1 MIKEDVIKIF
11 NLKRAETIA
20 LNQFILELK
29 KINSSRN
36 LVGKSTLLN
45 PWDRHIC
52 DSLQIMSFIKNKN
65 SSILDMGTGAGLP
78 GIVLSILGYKKI
90 TMIDSRKK
98 KTEFVKQIIEKLGL
112 KAKIINS
119 RLEDMQ
125 LPPFQYITSR
135 ALASLDKLLNY
146 SLFFSNDKTR
156 LIFLKGKNVNIEILE
171 AKKKFFFDY
180 KIYESKSSGGG
191 FVVKI
196 KDFKIN
202 D

>member
-11 NLKRAETIA
+11 NLKKVETIA
-20 LNQFILELK
+20 LNQFISELK

-52 DSLQIMSFIKNKN
+52 DSLQIISFIKNKN

-78 GIVLSILGYKKI
+78 GIVLSILGYKNI

-112 KAKIINS
+112 KAKIIHS

-146 SLFFSNDKTR
+146 SLFFSNYKTR
-156 LIFLKGKNVNIEILE
+156 LIFLKGKNVNTEILE
-171 AKKKFFFDY
+171 AKKNFFFDY

>member
-1 MIKEDVIKIF
+1 MIKEDVIKIL
-11 NLKRAETIA
+11 NLKKVEIIA
-20 LNQFILELK
+20 LNQFISELK
-29 KINSSRN
+29 KINSYRN

-78 GIVLSILGYKKI
+78 GIVLSILGYKNI

-98 KTEFVKQIIEKLGL
+98 KTEFVKQIIEKLEL

-125 LPPFQYITSR
+125 PSTFQYITSR
-135 ALASLDKLLNY
+135 ALASLDKLLYY

-156 LIFLKGKNVNIEILE
+156 LIFLKGKNVNKEILE
-171 AKKKFFFDY
+171 AKKIFFFDY
-180 KIYESKSSGGG
+180 KIYESISSGGG

>member
-1 MIKEDVIKIF
+1 MTKEDVVKIF
-11 NLKRAETIA
+11 NLKKIEISA
-20 LNQFILELK
+20 LNQFISELK
-29 KINSSRN
+29 KINPSRN

-52 DSLQIMSFIKNKN
+52 DSLQIISFIKNKN
-65 SSILDMGTGAGLP
+65 SPILDMGTGAGLP
-78 GIVLSILGYKKI
+78 GIVLSILGYKNI

-112 KAKIINS
+112 KAKIIHS

-171 AKKKFFFDY
+171 SKKKFFFDY

>member
-11 NLKRAETIA
+11 NLKRAETIT
-20 LNQFILELK
+20 LNQFISELK
-29 KINSSRN
+29 KINTSRN

-65 SSILDMGTGAGLP
+65 SSILDMGTGAGFP
-78 GIVLSILGYKKI
+78 GIVLSILGYKNI

-196 KDFKIN
+196 KDLE
-202 D
+202 

>member
-1 MIKEDVIKIF
+1 MKKEDVIKIF
-11 NLKRAETIA
+11 NLKKTETIA
-20 LNQFILELK
+20 LNQFISELK
-29 KINSSRN
+29 KINPSRN

-78 GIVLSILGYKKI
+78 GIALSILGYKNI

-112 KAKIINS
+112 KAKIIHS
-119 RLEDMQ
+119 RLEDMH

-135 ALASLDKLLNY
+135 ALASLDRLLNY

-171 AKKKFFFDY
+171 SKKKFFFDY

>member
-11 NLKRAETIA
+11 NLKKIEIIA
-20 LNQFILELK
+20 LNQFISELK

-52 DSLQIMSFIKNKN
+52 DSLQIMSLIKNKN
-65 SSILDMGTGAGLP
+65 SSILDMGTGPGLP
-78 GIVLSILGYKKI
+78 GIVLSILGYKNI

-146 SLFFSNDKTR
+146 SLFFSNYKTR

-171 AKKKFFFDY
+171 AKKNFFFDY
-180 KIYESKSSGGG
+180 KIYESKSCGGG

-196 KDFKIN
+196 NGFKIN

>member
-1 MIKEDVIKIF
+1 MVKIF
-11 NLKRAETIA
+11 NLKKIEIVA
-20 LNQFILELK
+20 LNQFISELK

-78 GIVLSILGYKKI
+78 GIVLSILGYKNI

-112 KAKIINS
+112 RAKIIHS

-156 LIFLKGKNVNIEILE
+156 LIFLKGKNVNTEIFE
-171 AKKKFFFDY
+171 AKKKFFFNY
-180 KIYESKSSGGG
+180 KIYESISSGGG
-191 FVVKI
+191 FLVEI

-202 D
+202 V

>member
-11 NLKRAETIA
+11 NLKKVEIIA
-20 LNQFILELK
+20 LNQFISELK
-29 KINSSRN
+29 KINSFRN

-65 SSILDMGTGAGLP
+65 SSILDMGTGAGFP
-78 GIVLSILGYKKI
+78 GIVLSILGYKNI

-98 KTEFVKQIIEKLGL
+98 KTEFVKQIIEKLEL
-112 KAKIINS
+112 KAKVINS
-119 RLEDMQ
+119 RLEDVK
-125 LPPFQYITSR
+125 LAPFQYITSR

-146 SLFFSNDKTR
+146 SLFFSNHKTR
-156 LIFLKGKNVNIEILE
+156 LIFLKGKNVNKEILE
-171 AKKKFFFDY
+171 AKKNFFFDY
-180 KIYESKSSGGG
+180 RVHRSKSSGNG
-191 FVVKI
+191 FVVEI
-196 KDFKIN
+196 INFKIN

>member
-11 NLKRAETIA
+11 NLKKVETIA
-20 LNQFILELK
+20 LNQFISELK
-29 KINSSRN
+29 KINSFRN

-112 KAKIINS
+112 KAKILNS
-119 RLEDMQ
+119 RLEDLQ
-125 LPPFQYITSR
+125 RPPFQYITSR

-156 LIFLKGKNVNIEILE
+156 LIFLKGKNVNKEILE
-171 AKKKFFFDY
+171 AKKKFIFDY

-196 KDFKIN
+196 KDFRIN

>member
-29 KINSSRN
+29 KINSSKN

-78 GIVLSILGYKKI
+78 GIVLSILGYKNI

-156 LIFLKGKNVNIEILE
+156 LIFLKGKNVNKEILE

-196 KDFKIN
+196 KDLKIN

>member
-1 MIKEDVIKIF
+1 MTKEDVIKIF
-11 NLKRAETIA
+11 NIKKIETIA
-20 LNQFILELK
+20 LNQFVIELK
-29 KINSSRN
+29 KINSLRN
-36 LVGKSTLLN
+36 LVGRSTLLN

-78 GIVLSILGYKKI
+78 GLVLSILGYKNI
-90 TMIDSRKK
+90 TMVDSRKK
-98 KTEFVKQIIEKLGL
+98 KTEFVKQIIEKLEL

-119 RLEDMQ
+119 RLEDVQ

-146 SLFFSNDKTR
+146 SLFFSNNKTR
-156 LIFLKGKNVNIEILE
+156 LIFLKGKNVNTEIFE
-171 AKKKFFFDY
+171 AKKNFYFNY

-191 FVVKI
+191 FLVEI

>member
-11 NLKRAETIA
+11 NLKKVEIIA
-20 LNQFILELK
+20 LNQFISELK

-180 KIYESKSSGGG
+180 KIYESKSYGGG

>member
-11 NLKRAETIA
+11 NLKKIEIIA

-65 SSILDMGTGAGLP
+65 SSILDMGTGAGFP

-146 SLFFSNDKTR
+146 SLFFSNYKTR

-171 AKKKFFFDY
+171 AKKKFFFNY

-191 FVVKI
+191 FTVKI
-196 KDFKIN
+196 KGFKIN

>member
-1 MIKEDVIKIF
+1 LIKENVIKIF
-11 NLKRAETIA
+11 NLKKVEIIA
-20 LNQFILELK
+20 LNQFISELK
-29 KINSSRN
+29 KINSFRN

-65 SSILDMGTGAGLP
+65 SSILDMGTGAGFP
-78 GIVLSILGYKKI
+78 GIVLSILGYQNI
-90 TMIDSRKK
+90 TMVDSRKK
-98 KTEFVKQIIEKLGL
+98 KTEFVQQIIKKLGL
-112 KAKIINS
+112 KTKIINS
-119 RLEDMQ
+119 RLEDLQ

-146 SLFFSNDKTR
+146 SLFFSNEKTR
-156 LIFLKGKNVNIEILE
+156 LIFLKGKNVNTEIIG
-171 AKKKFFFDY
+171 AKKNFFFEY
-180 KIYESKSSGGG
+180 KIYKSKSSGGG
-191 FVVKI
+191 FVVNI

>member
-1 MIKEDVIKIF
+1 
-11 NLKRAETIA
+11 
-20 LNQFILELK
+20 
-29 KINSSRN
+29 
-36 LVGKSTLLN
+36 
-45 PWDRHIC
+45 
-52 DSLQIMSFIKNKN
+52 
-65 SSILDMGTGAGLP
+65 MGTGAGFP
-78 GIVLSILGYKKI
+78 GIVLSVLGYKNI
-90 TMIDSRKK
+90 TMVESRKK

-146 SLFFSNDKTR
+146 SLFFSNYKTR

>member
-11 NLKRAETIA
+11 NLKKVETIA
-20 LNQFILELK
+20 LNQFISELK
-29 KINSSRN
+29 KINSFRN

-78 GIVLSILGYKKI
+78 GIVLSILGYKNI
-90 TMIDSRKK
+90 TMIESRKK

-125 LPPFQYITSR
+125 IPPFQYITSR

-171 AKKKFFFDY
+171 ARKKFFFDY

-196 KDFKIN
+196 KDFKTN